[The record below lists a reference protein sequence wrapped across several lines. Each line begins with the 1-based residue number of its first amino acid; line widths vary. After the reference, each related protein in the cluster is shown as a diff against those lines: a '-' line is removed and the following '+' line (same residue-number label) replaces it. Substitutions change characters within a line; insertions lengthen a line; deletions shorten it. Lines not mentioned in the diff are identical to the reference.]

1 MTVALNG
8 VDTLMLLPTV
18 LRKSCIYQVFFLFS
32 VGTLHQ
38 SGIKFLIRNFT
49 RMLIMNFIMDWE
61 FETVYQLGL
70 QTNLLDN

>member
-38 SGIKFLIRNFT
+38 SRIKFLIRNFT